1 MITGRAAVITA
12 LTVFLSTGASAQWE
26 PLGPFGGSAAV
37 VQTDAKHPGTVLV
50 ATTNAHLH
58 RSRDAGASWQPVPFP
73 AQSRAKLHAFV
84 VDPNQ
89 PDVYLAGIAGELPDY
104 SGLFVTRDAG
114 QTWLSLPAF
123 RGKDVW
129 SIAIWKADS
138 GVIAVGAHDG
148 VFLTRNGGEEWT
160 RISPADKRE
169 LQPVVSLAFD
179 PVDSR
184 VLYAGTPHLP
194 WRTLDGG
201 QTWQSADAGMHD
213 DSDVFSIQVD
223 HTQPRR
229 LFASAC
235 SGIYRSRDSGQ
246 SWTKLTGAAGASY
259 RTYFVAQNPRLPEHV
274 YAGTTHGLVRSLN
287 GGVTWARL
295 STEATR
301 SIAFDPIDPARLFVA
316 TDDAGVLRSD
326 DGGVTLRPV
335 NRGFCNRF
343 VPGVAEAG
351 DFLYVNTI
359 YESAGGIF
367 RLNTGREWE
376 KVAPASGLLG
386 QQILAMTAA
395 PGHSERIYAAGY
407 SGLLASANSGRTWI
421 PMPSPAKGVR
431 VTALLAAGPDPNR
444 VLAGAAAGL
453 FQSNNGG
460 KLWSLVDL
468 PGRKSGVRAIVR
480 LRGSLVA
487 ALSAGVAWLSEDF
500 EHWVPTAPLP
510 DNADMLGMVALD
522 GGDLLAAGSTGLM
535 RSADRGL
542 SWTLV
547 RGGLQAST
555 VSAIALHPAN
565 GKLFAVQYGSVFES
579 HDRGDSWS
587 KLAGGDSAMGQIRA
601 LVVRTR
607 PHDELLVLTQSHGI
621 FALPLEAAA
630 TGVPGATQ

>member
-1 MITGRAAVITA
+1 MGRAALLVA
-12 LTVFLSTGASAQWE
+12 FLSTGAWAQWE
-26 PLGPFGGSAAV
+26 SLGPFGGSAAV
-37 VQTDAKHPGTVLV
+37 VQTDAMHPGTVLI
-50 ATTNAHLH
+50 ATTNAHLF
-58 RSRDAGASWQPVPFP
+58 RSRDAGSSWQPIPFP
-73 AQSRAKLHAFV
+73 AESRAKLHAFV

-104 SGLFVTRDAG
+104 TGLFLTRDAG
-114 QTWLSLPAF
+114 QSWQSLPDF

-129 SIAIWKADS
+129 SIAMWKADS
-138 GVIAVGAHDG
+138 GVIAVGARDG
-148 VFLTRNGGEEWT
+148 VYLSRNGGAEWA
-160 RISPADKRE
+160 RISPADKSE

-179 PVDSR
+179 PMDSR

-235 SGIYRSRDSGQ
+235 SGIYRSRDSGLT
-246 SWTKLTGAAGASY
+246 WTKLTGAKGASY

-274 YAGTTHGLVRSLN
+274 YAGTTHGLVRSKD
-287 GGVTWARL
+287 GGTTWERL
-295 STEATR
+295 SVEATR
-301 SIAFDPIDPARLFVA
+301 SIAFDATDPARLYVA

-326 DGGVTLRPV
+326 DGGATLRPV

-343 VPGVAEAG
+343 VPTVAAAG

-359 YESAGGIF
+359 YESAGGVF

-395 PGHSERIYAAGY
+395 PGHPERIYAAGY
-407 SGLLASANSGRTWI
+407 SGLLASSNAGRTWL
-421 PMPSPAKGVR
+421 PVASPAKGIR
-431 VTALLAAGPDPNR
+431 VTALLAAGPDANR
-444 VLAGAAAGL
+444 LLAGANAGL
-453 FQSNNGG
+453 FRSKDGG
-460 KLWSLVDL
+460 KLWSAVEL
-468 PGRKSGVRAIVR
+468 PGRQAGVRAIVR
-480 LRGSLVA
+480 LTGSSVA
-487 ALSAGVAWLSEDF
+487 AVSAGVAFLSEDS
-500 EHWVPTAPLP
+500 EHWLATAPLP
-510 DNADMLGMVALD
+510 DGADMLGIVAMD

-535 RSADRGL
+535 RSADRGG
-542 SWTLV
+542 SWTPV
-547 RGGLQAST
+547 GGGLQSST
-555 VSAIALHPAN
+555 VSAIARHPVN
-565 GKLFAVQYGSVFES
+565 ETLFAVQYGTVYES
-579 HDRGDSWS
+579 HDHGDSWS
-587 KLAGGDSAMGQIRA
+587 KLANGDAAMGQIRS

-607 PHDELLVLTQSHGI
+607 PHDELLALTQNHGV

-630 TGVPGATQ
+630 AGVPGATQ